1 MITGAKPGL
10 IAVPVMGLVRI
21 ATIVRRIGIAT
32 QTMTEFA
39 MLMSAMEAAEHV
51 RATVST
57 HVDATKVS
65 TANMPTAKT
74 TPASKCCG

>member
-1 MITGAKPGL
+1 
-10 IAVPVMGLVRI
+10 
-21 ATIVRRIGIAT
+21 
-32 QTMTEFA
+32 
-39 MLMSAMEAAEHV
+39 MEAAEHV

-65 TANMPTAKT
+65 TAKMPATET